1 MLMMLRYVATA
12 AEAANDAWP
21 RADIIA
27 VVTLFVAV
35 VGIVIAWRTLWCSN
49 LNASVATASA
59 LMADIQTS
67 LNEYIGS
74 IPGSQPNEE
83 QLVSMAEKLEVL
95 MNRLEMA
102 SAVCV
107 ERSLYGISLTLI
119 RSYVKD
125 VLKLIVSDHYVCSKV
140 RELLQDEETFKYIRW
155 FMGIAPKGSITDLDG
170 WYVRYDPGFIEWLR
184 VKLGLAG

>member
-1 MLMMLRYVATA
+1 MMLVYAATVATT
-12 AEAANDAWP
+12 ANDTWS

-27 VVTLFVAV
+27 LAALAAAFIGVAV
-35 VGIVIAWRTLWCSN
+35 AWRTLWCSN
-49 LNASVATASA
+49 LNVSVATAGA

-74 IPGSQPNEE
+74 IPDSQPNEK
-83 QLVSMAEKLEVL
+83 QQSLMAEKLEVL

-125 VLKLIVSDHYVCSKV
+125 VLKLIVKNQYVCSEARK
-140 RELLQDEETFKYIRW
+140 LLQDEATFKYIRW
-155 FMGIAPKGSITDLDG
+155 FMDIAPKGSITDTDG
-170 WYVRYDPGFIEWLR
+170 WYVRYEPGFIERLR